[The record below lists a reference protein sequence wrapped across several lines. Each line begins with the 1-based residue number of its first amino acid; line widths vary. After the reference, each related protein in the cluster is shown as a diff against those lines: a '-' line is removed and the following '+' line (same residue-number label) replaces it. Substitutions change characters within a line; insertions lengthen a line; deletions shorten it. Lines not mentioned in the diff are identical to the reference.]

1 MFRATQILLKC
12 QKALGDLDLRKVLR
26 SEIKHELSSP
36 HVQGNRNG
44 SLGDFV
50 MDWDSSNSKDIVL
63 RRKCESGEEVAVT
76 VLLDPCYA
84 REFLMKVFVKKAG
97 LNSILQFDCEV
108 YEKGASGSGFDIHN
122 AYYLQTTT
130 CPGPSAYRGPL
141 FSDLDTQLQ
150 NALKEYLV
158 AKGVSEELTNFILL
172 HLQEKEKNQY
182 VNWLQ
187 KVESLVVKGDSTDT
201 KY

>member
-141 FSDLDTQLQ
+141 FSCTSMPKSRGTLEMTQRSIYKPKA
-150 NALKEYLV
+150 NSISCSISAMKALTPVLADSSEFELLV
-158 AKGVSEELTNFILL
+158 MDSL
-172 HLQEKEKNQY
+172 H
-182 VNWLQ
+182 
-187 KVESLVVKGDSTDT
+187 
-201 KY
+201 